1 MSEGLQRR
9 GFQVKCVVCGMVKS
23 PVGRSMPDECAASY
37 CDYDCEGYRQDP
49 QPDYLFPTETLEEF
63 GYGTEYSKAKIAALQ
78 AELAVARG
86 LIYSMRNC
94 FNCKYEDACVMGDVD
109 RCGNGDGSTRL
120 PDWEQALEGG

>member
-1 MSEGLQRR
+1 MSEVTLIHLNRQTVRE
-9 GFQVKCVVCGMVKS
+9 M
-23 PVGRSMPDECAASY
+23 D
-37 CDYDCEGYRQDP
+37 DYMRQQGYQD
-49 QPDYLFPTETLEEF
+49 YTKVSIWI
-63 GYGTEYSKAKIAALQ
+63 SKALEQEKQIAALQ

-94 FNCKYEDACVMGDVD
+94 FNCKYEDACVMGDAD